1 MHVRCKVSEASARE
15 LSACAYSMRTPTYAL
30 LTYGSTHQ
38 ADSDF
43 KDTFDECKTEFLA
56 AAPTFA

>member
-1 MHVRCKVSEASARE
+1 MSV
-15 LSACAYSMRTPTYAL
+15 RTPAYAL

>member
-1 MHVRCKVSEASARE
+1 MCV
-15 LSACAYSMRTPTYAL
+15 LYAYSPTYAL